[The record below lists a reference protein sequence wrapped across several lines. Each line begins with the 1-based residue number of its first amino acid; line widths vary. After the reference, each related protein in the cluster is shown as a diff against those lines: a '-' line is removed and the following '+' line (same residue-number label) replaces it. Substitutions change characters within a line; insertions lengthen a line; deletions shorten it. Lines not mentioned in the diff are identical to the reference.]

1 MPPRSPAMTCRR
13 KRPVAALGLLL
24 LGFLF
29 IAGER
34 AGAADFVDSAGRHVL
49 LSEPIERVMPANPAA
64 EVLVYVL
71 APGKLAGADRAARRA
86 VGRRAAVLGWR
97 PGMDPVAMAGTARRV
112 GADVI
117 IDAGPVTPERA
128 AYADQVQQLSG
139 IPYILVDDSFARMP
153 SMLRSIGVLL
163 GVTERARHLGRY
175 AEDTINL
182 LRGRL
187 LIQGPETRPRVY
199 YGRQPNGLEA
209 ALPASPEGEAIDQ
222 AGAINVAGVLG
233 RGGLVAIT
241 SALLDRWNPDVI
253 IAERRSF
260 YNALR
265 RGRAWRGLAAVR
277 NKRVY
282 LEPAYPFGWIDDP
295 PGVNR
300 LIGLHWLSGLFY
312 PDENQE
318 DLRSSV
324 CEFYDLF
331 YGIKLTNAQVEAM
344 VRPAGAPPPETTRGT
359 GESIPGLGITPSIPT
374 TPAPSTP
381 TTPPSSA
388 APSASTTAPPV
399 TAPTTPAVPGADTS
413 TPPPPVAPLS
423 PVTPSAPLPALPPT
437 PSTAN
442 ATCTLPGANSPLN
455 PTPMTSTSPGTS
467 PLGEA
472 PAGTPGLAPPGRR
485 RGATPG
491 LGNPGALPQ

>member
-1 MPPRSPAMTCRR
+1 MLSCSPAVTCRR
-13 KRPVAALGLLL
+13 KRGVAALGFLLL
-24 LGFLF
+24 AFFVG
-29 IAGER
+29 AER
-34 AGAADFVDSAGRHVL
+34 AGAADFVDSAGRRVL
-49 LSEPIERVMPANPAA
+49 LPEPIERVMPANPAA

-71 APGKLAGADRAARRA
+71 EPGKLAGADRAARPGA
-86 VGRRAAVLGWR
+86 GRRVAVLGWR
-97 PGMDPVAMAGTARRV
+97 PGMDPAVMAGTARRV
-112 GADVI
+112 GADLI

-128 AYADQVQQLSG
+128 AFADQVQQLSG

-153 SMLRSIGVLL
+153 SMLRGIGGLL
-163 GVTERARHLGRY
+163 GVAERARHLGRY

-187 LIQGPETRPRVY
+187 LIQGPETRARVY
-199 YGRQPNGLEA
+199 YGRQPDGLEA
-209 ALPASPEGEAIDQ
+209 ALPASPQGEAIDQ
-222 AGAINVAGVLG
+222 AGAINVAGALG
-233 RGGLVAIT
+233 RGGLAAIT
-241 SALLDRWNPDVI
+241 SALLDQWNPDII

-277 NKRVY
+277 HKRVY

-318 DLRSSV
+318 DLRTSV

-331 YGIKLTNAQVEAM
+331 YRIKLTNAQVEAM
-344 VRPAGAPPPETTRGT
+344 VRPAGAPPPETTRGA
-359 GESIPGLGITPSIPT
+359 GESIPGLGPMPSTPT

-381 TTPPSSA
+381 TTPPASA
-388 APSASTTAPPV
+388 APSASTTAPPLS
-399 TAPTTPAVPGADTS
+399 APTTPAVPGADTS
-413 TPPPPVAPLS
+413 TPPPPVA

-442 ATCTLPGANSPLN
+442 ATCTLPGANSPLTAL
-455 PTPMTSTSPGTS
+455 PTPATPGAP
-467 PLGEA
+467 PLTEA
-472 PAGTPGLAPPGRR
+472 PGGAPGVPPAGRR
-485 RGATPG
+485 GGAKPG
-491 LGNPGALPQ
+491 LGNPGGLPQ